1 MSKHRQL
8 VIGMFGFGVVG
19 EGLYKVLKQTPSL
32 SASIKKVCIKN
43 PGKKRNAPDELFTTD
58 KNDLLEDKEIN
69 VIVEVIDDS
78 VAAFEIVKTALK

>member
-32 SASIKKVCIKN
+32 SASIKKYVSRIRGKSEMPRKNFLLLIKMISW
-43 PGKKRNAPDELFTTD
+43 KIRISML
-58 KNDLLEDKEIN
+58 
-69 VIVEVIDDS
+69 S
-78 VAAFEIVKTALK
+78 